1 MGIYSD
7 YLEKI
12 KENPDYRPIDVEN
25 LLSSNYRVAT
35 YKVIQ
40 EKIDEEKVKK
50 KAAAKRK
57 EKYID
62 KGLVDSYRELQA
74 LLSIYNLEDKIA
86 CDILNHK
93 VVSTAWVWDMI
104 RLCQENSN
112 EGRRQVNELCDE
124 IRQQLGKNAVPQIN
138 YAVSEVEVRSQLLK
152 QLVDSVL
159 RKLQNG
165 SALDTSQFRNI
176 IKDCAELIRYLQNE
190 RYAWADVKVFNDYI
204 ERQLGA
210 SRGSKSCSNCRGKL
224 YKNIPYCTRCYER
237 NV

>member
-25 LLSSNYRVAT
+25 ILSSNCREET
-35 YKVIQ
+35 YKSIQ
-40 EKIDEEKVKK
+40 EKVNEEKVKK
-50 KAAAKRK
+50 EAAAKRK

-62 KGLVDSYRELQA
+62 KGLIDSYRELQA
-74 LLSIYNLEDKIA
+74 LLSIYNLEDKTA
-86 CDILNHK
+86 CDILNHD
-93 VVSTAWVWDMI
+93 VVRNAWVWDI
-104 RLCQENSN
+104 VKLCQENSN
-112 EGRRQVNELCDE
+112 EGRRQVNKLCDE
-124 IRQQLGKNAVPQIN
+124 IRQQLGKNAMPKITYV
-138 YAVSEVEVRSQLLK
+138 VSEGDVRRQLLK
-152 QLVDSVL
+152 QLIDIVL

-176 IKDCAELIRYLQNE
+176 IKDCAELIRYLQDE

-204 ERQLGA
+204 ERQLGV
-210 SRGSKSCSNCRGKL
+210 SRGSKNCSNCRDKL
-224 YKNIPYCTRCYER
+224 YKTIPYCTRCYER